1 MYNPETLLN
10 VGGFI
15 SILAIVTISI
25 LLVLKI
31 DKAAQLQVEVDKLN
45 KSLEEMDEQSKL
57 VVRTDLEL
65 NRTQEELDKKITG
78 LYALQQLSR
87 EMSTTLEESQIF
99 ERIDA
104 SYLEDLGFEK
114 ALAFLWDEERKGFS
128 RQLSLGYQEQ
138 DMYSAE
144 SFVAAYTGEFVGII
158 KNEKIVSCLTSSKIG
173 AFQELLPTAFKA
185 NLFVIAPLLPKDG
198 AKGFLFVGIND
209 KEATINE
216 GDEESISILA
226 NQIGQSLEN
235 ARLFEKTWH
244 AHQELEKRVEE
255 RTRELSHALEE
266 VKNISQRKTDFVS
279 SVSHELRTP
288 LTSIKGYASILLAG
302 KLGALP
308 PEVNLRME
316 KINRHS
322 DELVQLVN
330 DLLDISRIESGKV
343 TMKLGEQN
351 LKKTA
356 DEVMDLLGVQ
366 SKEKQIQLVN
376 KISDDTVMV
385 LADRNQ
391 LQRVFINIINNAIK
405 FTPAQGSITAAC
417 KKIENNYI
425 QIDITDTGT
434 GIPLEA
440 QKAIFEEFYRVDNLI
455 NQQVKGT
462 GLGLALVKHIIEAH
476 KGKIWV
482 SSKLGAGST
491 FSFTLP
497 QPA

>member
-15 SILAIVTISI
+15 SILVIVTISI

-114 ALAFLWDEERKGFS
+114 ALAFLWDEEKKGFS

-138 DMYSAE
+138 DIYSAE
-144 SFVAAYTGEFVGII
+144 SFVSAYTAEFVGII
-158 KNEKIVSCLTSSKIG
+158 KNEKIVSCLSSPKAG
-173 AFQELLPTAFKA
+173 AFQELLTTSFKA

-209 KEATINE
+209 KDSMINE

-366 SKEKQIQLVN
+366 SKEKQIQLLN
-376 KISDDTVMV
+376 KISDDTIMV

-405 FTPAQGSITAAC
+405 FTPPQGSITAAC
-417 KKIENNYI
+417 RKIENNYI

-482 SSKLGAGST
+482 RSSLGAGST